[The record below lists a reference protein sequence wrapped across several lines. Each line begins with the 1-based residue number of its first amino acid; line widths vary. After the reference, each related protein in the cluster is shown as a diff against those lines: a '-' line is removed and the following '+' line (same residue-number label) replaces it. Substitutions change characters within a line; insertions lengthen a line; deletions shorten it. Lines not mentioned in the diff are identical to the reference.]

1 MKNLLRFVT
10 KVTLAAAFL
19 SIITGTAMA
28 ATTNQPVTLDSVV
41 AIVNTEVITQSELN
55 QAMQMAENELQQ
67 TNTPLPD
74 TKQLQMQVLNQLID
88 HKIELQTAARMG
100 ITVSEDQLNQAIE
113 GIAAKNKL
121 TVSQMRDALAQQ
133 GIDFAQY
140 RKQIKEQMTIQQLL
154 QRAVGSNINI
164 TPQDVKNAEN
174 SPYVLAQKH
183 DAYHVDDILI
193 SLPDAPSSAQVQEA
207 YAKAQSIITQ
217 LQKGANFK
225 TLAAANSDGEE
236 AMKGGDL
243 GWRKLEE
250 LPSVFAAKVVDM
262 KPGDVAGPI
271 RTGNGVHVIKL
282 EGVKDNNTNHF
293 VTETDVRHILIKTN
307 LPSDDGP
314 AKQQLEIIRNQIIH
328 GANFADMAKKY
339 SQDPGSAVKG
349 GDLGW
354 VMPGMLVPPFEQ
366 AMNQLAINQI
376 SQPVKTQYGWHLI
389 QVLGRKQVN
398 DSQQYQ
404 QNQIKQMIY
413 MRQFNE
419 NAAIWVQQLRD
430 DSYIKILI
438 K

>member
-1 MKNLLRFVT
+1 M
-10 KVTLAAAFL
+10 
-19 SIITGTAMA
+19 
-28 ATTNQPVTLDSVV
+28 
-41 AIVNTEVITQSELN
+41 
-55 QAMQMAENELQQ
+55 
-67 TNTPLPD
+67 
-74 TKQLQMQVLNQLID
+74 
-88 HKIELQTAARMG
+88 
-100 ITVSEDQLNQAIE
+100 
-113 GIAAKNKL
+113 
-121 TVSQMRDALAQQ
+121 
-133 GIDFAQY
+133 
-140 RKQIKEQMTIQQLL
+140 
-154 QRAVGSNINI
+154 
-164 TPQDVKNAEN
+164 
-174 SPYVLAQKH
+174 LAQKH

-193 SLPDAPSSAQVQEA
+193 ALPDEPSSAQVQQA
-207 YAKAQSIITQ
+207 YAKAQSIMAQ

-250 LPSVFAAKVVDM
+250 LPTVFAAKVVDM
-262 KPGDVAGPI
+262 KPGELAGPI

-282 EGVKDNNTNHF
+282 EGTKDNNTDHF
-293 VTETDVRHILIKTN
+293 VTQTNVRHILIKTN

-339 SQDPGSAVKG
+339 SQDPGSALKG

-366 AMNQLAINQI
+366 AMNGLAINQI
-376 SQPVKTQYGWHLI
+376 SQPVKSQYGWHLI
-389 QVLGRKQVN
+389 QVLGRRQVN

-404 QNQIKQMIY
+404 QNQLKQMIY

-430 DSYIKILI
+430 ESYIKILLPN
-438 K
+438 